1 MAGFSGAVKLGD
13 LDDFIAPSQ
22 SCVVALNG
30 APRAR
35 SLARSFARSPRASR
49 RPRSRRSFARSRPP
63 PHSPAATPSPRPPPV
78 PHRAGDKLDL
88 GAAELDV
95 PEGGEVLLRKRGVAP
110 RDGAPRDGAPSAP
123 SAPGISIPFIPPPPP
138 PSSSSSGPVKVTLSD
153 CLACSGCVT
162 SAETVLL
169 EAQSGAEF
177 VARARRAR
185 SAPDEACVVSVSPQS
200 VVSLARAANLA
211 PPVAA
216 ARLAGFFKSVHGA
229 VAVFDVSESRELAL
243 AETCDEFVRRFRA
256 DRENRARGG
265 KGGGSLPALA
275 SACPGWVCYAEKQH
289 GDVLKHISAVKSPMA
304 VMGAAVKTRVASALG
319 LAPKGVFHA
328 AVMPCFDKKL
338 EAAREDLAIA
348 GEGIPDV
355 DCVLTTGEVAEM
367 LAKERRVAVA
377 GGVEADAGTD
387 ASDFD
392 ARRGA
397 ALLALEGFPVASFDS
412 PFTDDAFGANAPTT
426 NVNAAVNDGEED
438 PVAVGGGDV
447 EMAESDANPAASA
460 SDFSEAGGRVLSGSS
475 WRSGRAFP
483 HGGGGSGGY
492 LDATFRHAAKALFGL
507 DVRGPLE
514 YRRANSRNRDL
525 REVTLEGPNPGP
537 DGRPEVL
544 LRFAAAYGF
553 KNIQN
558 VVRKCRGGNGG
569 GGVMHPAERVGDG
582 SLSRGYYDFVE
593 IMACPGG
600 CLNGGGQIP
609 PPPRYAPGTRLSAD
623 APLPDTLGGV
633 GAREMLDELE
643 LAYARGE
650 WGSPGGEGGGEEGR
664 CDSDSSGGRG
674 LSSGERQRASTLAA
688 AYGGWIG
695 DGVGSE
701 RARAA
706 LHTVYH
712 DRGAEAAGRGEGE
725 RAAAARLKA
734 SGDW

>member
-1 MAGFSGAVKLGD
+1 M
-13 LDDFIAPSQ
+13 
-22 SCVVALNG
+22 
-30 APRAR
+30 
-35 SLARSFARSPRASR
+35 
-49 RPRSRRSFARSRPP
+49 
-63 PHSPAATPSPRPPPV
+63 
-78 PHRAGDKLDL
+78 
-88 GAAELDV
+88 
-95 PEGGEVLLRKRGVAP
+95 
-110 RDGAPRDGAPSAP
+110 
-123 SAPGISIPFIPPPPP
+123 
-138 PSSSSSGPVKVTLSD
+138 
-153 CLACSGCVT
+153 
-162 SAETVLL
+162 LL

-177 VARARRAR
+177 VARARRALD
-185 SAPDEACVVSVSPQS
+185 APDEACVVSVSPQS

-216 ARLAGFFKSVHGA
+216 AKIAGFFKSVHGA

-265 KGGGSLPALA
+265 QGGGSLPALA

-304 VMGAAVKTRVASALG
+304 VMGAVVKTRVASALG

-348 GEGIPDV
+348 GDGIPDV

-367 LAKERRVAVA
+367 LAKERRVA

-447 EMAESDANPAASA
+447 EMAESDADPAASA

-492 LDATFRHAAKALFGL
+492 LDATFRHAAKALFGV

-514 YRRANSRNRDL
+514 YRLPRSRNRDL

-558 VVRKCRGGNGG
+558 VVRKCRGNG
-569 GGVMHPAERVGDG
+569 
-582 SLSRGYYDFVE
+582 GYYDFVE

-664 CDSDSSGGRG
+664 CADSSSAGGRG

>member
-110 RDGAPRDGAPSAP
+110 RDGAPSAP

-177 VARARRAR
+177 VARARRALD
-185 SAPDEACVVSVSPQS
+185 APDEACVVSVSPQS

-304 VMGAAVKTRVASALG
+304 VMGAVVKTRVASTLG

-367 LAKERRVAVA
+367 LAKERRVADA

-438 PVAVGGGDV
+438 PVAVGRGDV
-447 EMAESDANPAASA
+447 EMAESDADPAASA

-492 LDATFRHAAKALFGL
+492 LDATFRHAAKALFGV

-514 YRRANSRNRDL
+514 YRLPRSRNRDL

-558 VVRKCRGGNGG
+558 VVRKCRGNG
-569 GGVMHPAERVGDG
+569 
-582 SLSRGYYDFVE
+582 GYYDFVE

-664 CDSDSSGGRG
+664 CADSSSAGGRG

>member
-1 MAGFSGAVKLGD
+1 M
-13 LDDFIAPSQ
+13 
-22 SCVVALNG
+22 
-30 APRAR
+30 
-35 SLARSFARSPRASR
+35 
-49 RPRSRRSFARSRPP
+49 
-63 PHSPAATPSPRPPPV
+63 
-78 PHRAGDKLDL
+78 
-88 GAAELDV
+88 
-95 PEGGEVLLRKRGVAP
+95 
-110 RDGAPRDGAPSAP
+110 
-123 SAPGISIPFIPPPPP
+123 
-138 PSSSSSGPVKVTLSD
+138 
-153 CLACSGCVT
+153 
-162 SAETVLL
+162 
-169 EAQSGAEF
+169 
-177 VARARRAR
+177 
-185 SAPDEACVVSVSPQS
+185 SVSPQS

-216 ARLAGFFKSVHGA
+216 AKIAGFFKSVHGA

-265 KGGGSLPALA
+265 KGGGLLPALA

-304 VMGAAVKTRVASALG
+304 VMGAVVKTRVASALG

-348 GEGIPDV
+348 GDGIPDV

-367 LAKERRVAVA
+367 LAKERRVA

-387 ASDFD
+387 ASDVD

-447 EMAESDANPAASA
+447 EMAESDADPAASA

-492 LDATFRHAAKALFGL
+492 LDATFRHAAKALFGV

-514 YRRANSRNRDL
+514 YRLPRSRNRDL

-558 VVRKCRGGNGG
+558 VVRKCRGNG
-569 GGVMHPAERVGDG
+569 
-582 SLSRGYYDFVE
+582 GYYDFVE

-643 LAYARGE
+643 LAYASGE

-664 CDSDSSGGRG
+664 CADSSSAGGRG